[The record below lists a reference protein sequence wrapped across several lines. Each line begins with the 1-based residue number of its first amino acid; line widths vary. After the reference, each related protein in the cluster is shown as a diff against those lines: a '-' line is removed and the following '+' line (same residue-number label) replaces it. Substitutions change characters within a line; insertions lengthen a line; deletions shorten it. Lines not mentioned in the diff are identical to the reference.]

1 MYLRELL
8 EQIIL
13 IAINFS
19 YFLHE
24 ICINFFVAL
33 LVLKLKQLGF
43 SFSIWP
49 GVNTQLGN
57 YAIILREFIRL
68 QENCE
73 TNGYFHK
80 TDYRLLW
87 NL

>member
-1 MYLRELL
+1 M
-8 EQIIL
+8 
-13 IAINFS
+13 
-19 YFLHE
+19 
-24 ICINFFVAL
+24 AL

-80 TDYRLLW
+80 TDHRLLW
-87 NL
+87 NLEINIIRKVLSHLKRKC